1 MPRQIENTLT
11 LFPEL
16 FAETPAAVRPA
27 KAPAVSIAKDDAEFL
42 AWRKNIETLAAQ
54 HDLRG
59 ILTGYSNIRYRWYH
73 TMEFVSNCALANER
87 SNQRNRTQANGL
99 TLDTFTESYDREANE
114 NHASFTLHF
123 IYLDKAANT
132 HIVPVS
138 VKMLMQNN
146 HYDRNYFVQEINVGK
161 TMAPGKLVENT
172 VMVTKYRDA
181 VELLVSKKP
190 YLKDWLDMYIHAG
203 TIARY
208 LCCPWVET
216 LDKAG
221 YAIARNLIRED
232 CEVIS
237 HKDLYNRLLGPG
249 TKPKDIFKTDK
260 CIYTTLKTN
269 ADIKRWDV
277 LRRMQKTGKINEG
290 VIQAVIDR
298 NWSDKELEQ
307 ASRILGQKQDGR
319 PLFTWTSLINY
330 IGRLDM
336 YEAIDVREA
345 LPLLSDY
352 VNMCRQ
358 LGMTPRTDGDSLK
371 REHDIAARLCR
382 ERRNEIAAREMQ
394 KRKEEE
400 QKAIAEG
407 NTKLARMEYH
417 EKVFFVRPITDYDD
431 LLDEAHQQH
440 NCVASYWQYI
450 AEGKSRVFTMRET
463 AHPETSLITIEL
475 SPDCRT
481 VKQKYLAY
489 NQPIHNKA
497 QSEFIER
504 WLRQLNQA
512 A

>member
-1 MPRQIENTLT
+1 MPRLTENTLT

-16 FAETPAAVRPA
+16 FTETPAAVKPA
-27 KAPAVSIAKDDAEFL
+27 KAPAVRIAEPDAEFL
-42 AWRKNIETLAAQ
+42 AWRKKIETLAEQ
-54 HDLRG
+54 HDLRT
-59 ILTGYSNIRYRWYH
+59 ILAGYGGIRYRWYH
-73 TMEFVSNCALANER
+73 TMNFVSNSALIDER
-87 SNQRNRTQANGL
+87 SNQSNQNRTNAL
-99 TLDTFTESYDREANE
+99 TIDTFTESYDRVAN
-114 NHASFTLHF
+114 AAFTLHF

-132 HIVPVS
+132 HVVPVS
-138 VKMLMQNN
+138 VTMLMQNSRF
-146 HYDRNYFVQEINVGK
+146 DRKYSVQKISVGK
-161 TMAPGKLVENT
+161 TMAPGKVVENT

-181 VELLVSKKP
+181 VELLVTKKP
-190 YLKDWLDMYIHAG
+190 YLKGWLDQNIHAG

-232 CEVIS
+232 YEVVN

-249 TKPKDIFKTDK
+249 TKPKEIFKTDK
-260 CIYTTLKTN
+260 CIYTALKAN

-298 NWSDKELEQ
+298 NWNDKELEQ

-382 ERRNEIAAREMQ
+382 ERRNEIAAQEMR
-394 KRKEEE
+394 KRKEQE

-431 LLDEAHQQH
+431 LLDEANQQH

-489 NQPIHNKA
+489 NQPIRNKA

-504 WLRQLNQA
+504 WLKQLNQA